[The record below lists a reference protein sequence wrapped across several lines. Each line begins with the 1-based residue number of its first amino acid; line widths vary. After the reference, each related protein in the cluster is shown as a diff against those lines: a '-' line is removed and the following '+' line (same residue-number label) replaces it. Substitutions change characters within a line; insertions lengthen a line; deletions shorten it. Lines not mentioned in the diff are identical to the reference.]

1 MYKTLLPVLAALCLC
16 QPAQAITLGTS
27 TLNGNA
33 VDTSF
38 STSSL
43 LTIDLT
49 FINALP
55 VGLSFTIDA
64 DDIIAG
70 GIDFNAI
77 VREVSGSGIGSLSVT
92 TGGAPISLNVGT
104 TRAATVTG
112 DLLSDNFFAGAPV
125 AEFYLGNPFFD
136 DGLIDWR
143 IGFAGLSAGDRFT
156 LDLAITPSVPEPR
169 EWMMMLGGLGM
180 ILLSAIRQRGR

>member
-16 QPAQAITLGTS
+16 QPAQAVSLGTS

-33 VDTSF
+33 IDTSF

-43 LTIDLT
+43 LAIDLS

-64 DDIIAG
+64 EDINAG

-77 VREVSGSGIGSLSVT
+77 VREVSGSGIGSLRVT
-92 TGGAPISLNVGT
+92 TSGAPISLNVGT
-104 TRAATVTG
+104 VRASTVEG
-112 DLLSDNFFAGAPV
+112 DLLSENFFVGAPV
-125 AEFYLGNPFFD
+125 AEFYLGNPLFEV
-136 DGLIDWR
+136 GPTDWR
-143 IGFAGLSAGDRFT
+143 IGFAGLSAGDSFT
-156 LDLAITPSVPEPR
+156 LDLAITPSVPEPS

-180 ILLSAIRQRGR
+180 IVLSASRRLGG

>member
-16 QPAQAITLGTS
+16 QPAQAVSLGTS

-33 VDTSF
+33 IDTSF

-43 LTIDLT
+43 LAIDLS

-64 DDIIAG
+64 EDIIAG

-104 TRAATVTG
+104 VRASTVDG
-112 DLLSDNFFAGAPV
+112 DLLSENFFAGAPV
-125 AEFYLGNPFFD
+125 AEFYLGNPLFEV
-136 DGLIDWR
+136 GPTDWR
-143 IGFAGLSAGDRFT
+143 IGFAGLSAGDSFT
-156 LDLAITPSVPEPR
+156 LDLAITPSVPEPS

-180 ILLSAIRQRGR
+180 IVLSASRRLGG